1 METQLPELRSIP
13 NTMLSFSLTEAISKT
28 AGIFRE
34 IEFSKTN
41 IKDTRKAIGKKSA
54 YGISAISSVY

>member
-1 METQLPELRSIP
+1 
-13 NTMLSFSLTEAISKT
+13 MLSFSLTEAISKT